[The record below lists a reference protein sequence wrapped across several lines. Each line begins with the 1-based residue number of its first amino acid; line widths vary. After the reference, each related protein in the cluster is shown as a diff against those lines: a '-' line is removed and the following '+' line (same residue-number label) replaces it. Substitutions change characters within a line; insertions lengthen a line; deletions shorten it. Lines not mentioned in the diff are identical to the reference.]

1 LIFFEVAPIR
11 VEYYTSRVMTTTQTS
26 ESDDIYDYQ
35 RRFIF
40 AETLVLSILT
50 AILLISWFPNIFSYV
65 VFGVT
70 IPNAMKAATYLSI
83 TLFSLIFL
91 LYFFKKELKNSKIIL
106 TDEYVIKRKP
116 YKITHVP
123 IAEITNI
130 SIKKVPLLCSFLII
144 NAKSRLVIPFI
155 VENMADLASKIQ
167 MRLIENGKFDLN
179 ETEIEQFKAE
189 AAVHDVL
196 YKISVNAFPFVLR
209 TTFLCCLV
217 SIIIAYE
224 FWEMA
229 YLPVVLWGIAGLFF
243 PPFSYGLT
251 SLFVKQKLS
260 KKEPDNIFQI
270 SDFSSD
276 FYASALVAFVIYL
289 TAGIL
294 FKTYYPW

>member
-1 LIFFEVAPIR
+1 LIFFEVALIP
-11 VEYYTSRVMTTTQTS
+11 VEYYTSKVMTTKQTS
-26 ESDDIYDYQ
+26 ESDDIYGYQ

-40 AETLVLSILT
+40 AETSVLSILT
-50 AILLISWFPNIFSYV
+50 SILLISWFPNIFSYV

-70 IPNAMKAATYLSI
+70 IPNAMKAATYLSV

-106 TDEYVIKRKP
+106 TDELVVKKKP
-116 YKITHVP
+116 YKVTHVAF
-123 IAEITNI
+123 AEITDI
-130 SIKKVPLLCSFLII
+130 SIKKVPFLCSFLII
-144 NAKSRLVIPFI
+144 KARSSLVIPFI
-155 VENMADLASKIQ
+155 VENMTDLASKIQ

-179 ETEIEQFKAE
+179 ETKIEQFKAE

-196 YKISVNAFPFVLR
+196 YKISLNAFPFVLR
-209 TTFLCCLV
+209 ATVLSCLV

-243 PPFSYGLT
+243 PPITYGLA
-251 SLFVKQKLS
+251 SLFVKQKFN
-260 KKEPDNIFQI
+260 KKEPGNTFSE
-270 SDFSSD
+270 SDFSSE
-276 FYASALVAFVIYL
+276 FYTAALITFVIYL
-289 TAGIL
+289 TSGIL